1 MYVTKEYQKP
11 ILRSS
16 RCPKVTFL
24 FFQTYAENERGRVVV
39 YVTSLGVVR
48 EMLANCIKVRQIMRN
63 LLVKIV
69 EKDIFMSR

>member
-1 MYVTKEYQKP
+1 M
-11 ILRSS
+11 L
-16 RCPKVTFL
+16 
-24 FFQTYAENERGRVVV
+24 QTYAENERGRVVV